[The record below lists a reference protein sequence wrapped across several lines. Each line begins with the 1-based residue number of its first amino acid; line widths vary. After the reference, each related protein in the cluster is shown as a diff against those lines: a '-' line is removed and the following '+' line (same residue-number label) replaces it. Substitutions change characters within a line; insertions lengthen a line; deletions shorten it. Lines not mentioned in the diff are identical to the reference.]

1 MHTATVTLTY
11 VDTLT
16 RGVGR
21 ESGDP
26 WIVHVLS
33 ELLCQL

>member
-11 VDTLT
+11 TDTLT

-33 ELLCQL
+33 ELL